1 MPLSFPKQYIIIVG
15 FYTIV
20 LSWMIS
26 TVYRNNPDAYAHFFG
41 ATKAVDGYQVI
52 FQPFPSVPLAR
63 DNSTSLNLS
72 ILDKDNQNVNNIF
85 ASLDIIDRNSRSI
98 VYRLPEKFYE
108 FSDISIPYTFEKVG
122 DYSVTIKFRLNS
134 DPSLQNKSLSS
145 DFDLSVAD
153 PNQIIPT
160 NELIV
165 YYVLPGLAVT
175 LGIAIYLKKK
185 NKI

>member
-1 MPLSFPKQYIIIVG
+1 
-15 FYTIV
+15 
-20 LSWMIS
+20 MIS
-26 TVYRNNPDAYAHFFG
+26 TVCRNNPDAYAHFFG
-41 ATKAVDGYQVI
+41 ATKSVDGYQVI

-85 ASLDIIDRNSRSI
+85 ASLDIIDKNSKRVI
-98 VYRLPEKFYE
+98 YRIPEKFYE
-108 FSDISIPYTFEKVG
+108 FSDISFPHTFTKVG
-122 DYSVTIKFRLNS
+122 DYGIAFKFKINS
-134 DPSLQNKSLSS
+134 DPSLQNKSTST

-160 NELIV
+160 NELLI

>member
-1 MPLSFPKQYIIIVG
+1 
-15 FYTIV
+15 
-20 LSWMIS
+20 MIS
-26 TVYRNNPDAYAHFFG
+26 CMVSTIYRNNLDAYAHFFG
-41 ATKAVDGYQVI
+41 ATKNVGGYQVI

-72 ILDKDNQNVNNIF
+72 ILDKDNQNVNNMF
-85 ASLDIIDRNSRSI
+85 ASFDIIDKNSKSI
-98 VYRLPEKFYE
+98 VYRIPEKFYE
-108 FSDISIPYTFEKVG
+108 FSDISIPYTFLKVG
-122 DYSVTIKFRLNS
+122 DYIITIKFRLNT

-160 NELIV
+160 SELVV
-165 YYVLPGLAVT
+165 YYVFPGLAVT

>member
-1 MPLSFPKQYIIIVG
+1 M
-15 FYTIV
+15 
-20 LSWMIS
+20 
-26 TVYRNNPDAYAHFFG
+26 
-41 ATKAVDGYQVI
+41 
-52 FQPFPSVPLAR
+52 
-63 DNSTSLNLS
+63 
-72 ILDKDNQNVNNIF
+72 
-85 ASLDIIDRNSRSI
+85 DIIDRNSRSI

-160 NELIV
+160 DELIV